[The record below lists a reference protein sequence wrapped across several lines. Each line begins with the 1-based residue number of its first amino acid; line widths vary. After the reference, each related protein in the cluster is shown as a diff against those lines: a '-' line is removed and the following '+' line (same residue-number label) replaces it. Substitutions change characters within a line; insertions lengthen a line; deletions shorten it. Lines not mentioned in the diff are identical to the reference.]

1 MKVAVVYTMDGCP
14 FCQMIKE
21 ELEKNNLPYIARD
34 IEEYEDEYDEFVRI
48 TENEFV
54 HALMLLTLDEEEN
67 ASNVKLLAPDR
78 DYEDIYEGVEMVK
91 TYFLN

>member
-54 HALMLLTLDEEEN
+54 PALMLLTLDEEEN

-91 TYFLN
+91 IYFLN

>member
-54 HALMLLTLDEEEN
+54 PALMLLTLDDEEN